1 MRYVSRNTLLFL
13 QLTVLFCWVWI
24 LESFLSFFLSF
35 FLLPVLYNFFFLNN

>member
-13 QLTVLFCWVWI
+13 QLTVLFLLGLDFGI
-24 LESFLSFFLSF
+24 LSFFLSF

>member
-24 LESFLSFFLSF
+24 LESFLSFFL
-35 FLLPVLYNFFFLNN
+35 LPVLYNFFFLNN